1 MIERPTACKMMTAP
15 KAVKTA
21 KDGLQDQKAI
31 KGQGKAFG
39 RVLGDPTACNEGIKQ

>member
-1 MIERPTACKMMTAP
+1 MIDHAPCNKMVTAP

-31 KGQGKAFG
+31 KGQGKAFR
-39 RVLGDPTACNEGIKQ
+39 RVLGDPTACNEGIKR